1 MNPDFK
7 EHSTP
12 YKAHSILKCEENG
25 RIFYLETGNAK
36 FVRVKIDEG
45 VIPRGS
51 EQTRC
56 DYIVIKQGKEDIE
69 IFVELKGKNIEHAK
83 EQLIATY
90 EKYATKANNI
100 KHYPA
105 MAFSHVK
112 EDKHRSP
119 KTTTKIMII
128 KKELKNKFG
137 NILLID
143 KTTVRA
149 RYDSATD
156 SIEQVK

>member
-1 MNPDFK
+1 MRPEF
-7 EHSTP
+7 EAHSTL
-12 YKAHSILKCEENG
+12 YRANSTLKCEEG
-25 RIFYLETGNAK
+25 GKFFYLETCDAD

-51 EQTRC
+51 KQTRC
-56 DYIVIKQGKEDIE
+56 DYIVIKQGIEDIE
-69 IFVELKGKNIEHAK
+69 IFVELKGKNMEHAK

-105 MAFSHVK
+105 IAFSHVK

-119 KTTTKIMII
+119 KTNTKLINI
-128 KKELKNKFG
+128 KAELKDIFG
-137 NILLID
+137 NILLYH
-143 KTTVRA
+143 KK
-149 RYDSATD
+149 
-156 SIEQVK
+156 SIEAQYVSTTNIIKQTN